1 MSIITFNKST
11 SDREDFLVNKS
22 PYQIVPLHD
31 RFFYKEYLDT
41 LPNPEFDNKILIH
54 SSFTTRPFSSK
65 QIGNKKCNDNLKGYE
80 LIANKL
86 RTKYILFHGPANI
99 DDYHNFTNGLS
110 NIDLNIKDKIICI
123 EIPAFS
129 KAFIDYI
136 NKQDQITNSPSNP
149 SNNSSNNSNNQQ
161 INQSNQPLN
170 PYYNF
175 ICEYL
180 NTVTSF
186 KPVNNQ
192 FQIVLDTA
200 HLHSNGLNG
209 IEIIKLCNEYLSY
222 YDFIH
227 MNGNIKD
234 QFKPDIHTPIDSV
247 NDKIKFSEYVV
258 RNIAKLNKICIC
270 ETKDGDYEYYQELS
284 EEYGYSIV
292 DKNKLYAY

>member
-54 SSFTTRPFSSK
+54 SSFTTRPFSNK

-136 NKQDQITNSPSNP
+136 NKQDQIINSPSNP
-149 SNNSSNNSNNQQ
+149 SNNSNQQ
-161 INQSNQPLN
+161 INQSSNQPLN

-209 IEIIKLCNEYLSY
+209 IEIIKLCNEYLNY

>member
-54 SSFTTRPFSSK
+54 SSFTTRPFSNK

-99 DDYHNFTNGLS
+99 DDYHNFNDGLS

-136 NKQDQITNSPSNP
+136 KQNQIINSSSNP
-149 SNNSSNNSNNQQ
+149 PNN
-161 INQSNQPLN
+161 SNQPLN

-209 IEIIKLCNEYLSY
+209 IEIIKLCNEYLNY

>member
-99 DDYHNFTNGLS
+99 DDYHNFNDGLS

-136 NKQDQITNSPSNP
+136 KQNQIINSSSNP
-149 SNNSSNNSNNQQ
+149 SNNSNQQ

-209 IEIIKLCNEYLSY
+209 IEIIKLCNEYLNY

-292 DKNKLYAY
+292 DKNRLYAY

>member
-136 NKQDQITNSPSNP
+136 KQNVITDSL
-149 SNNSSNNSNNQQ
+149 NNSNNQQ
-161 INQSNQPLN
+161 INQPLN

>member
-136 NKQDQITNSPSNP
+136 KQNQIINSPS
-149 SNNSSNNSNNQQ
+149 NSSNNSNKQ

-186 KPVNNQ
+186 KSVNNQ

-209 IEIIKLCNEYLSY
+209 IEIIKLCNEYLNY

>member
-11 SDREDFLVNKS
+11 SDREDFFFIIF

-54 SSFTTRPFSSK
+54 SSFTTRPFSNK

-136 NKQDQITNSPSNP
+136 KQNQIINSPSNP
-149 SNNSSNNSNNQQ
+149 SNDLNKQ

-209 IEIIKLCNEYLSY
+209 IEIIKLCNEYLNY

>member
-22 PYQIVPLHD
+22 PYQIVPLHN

-54 SSFTTRPFSSK
+54 SSFTTRPFSNK
-65 QIGNKKCNDNLKGYE
+65 QIGNKRCNDNLKGYE

-99 DDYHNFTNGLS
+99 DDYHNFNDGLS
-110 NIDLNIKDKIICI
+110 NIDLIIKDKIICI

-136 NKQDQITNSPSNP
+136 KQNVITNSPSNP
-149 SNNSSNNSNNQQ
+149 SNNSNNQQ
-161 INQSNQPLN
+161 INQLSNQPLN

-209 IEIIKLCNEYLSY
+209 IEIIKLCNEYLNY

>member
-136 NKQDQITNSPSNP
+136 KQNQIINSPSNQ
-149 SNNSSNNSNNQQ
+149 SNNSNKQ
-161 INQSNQPLN
+161 INQSSNQPLN

>member
-54 SSFTTRPFSSK
+54 SSFTTRPFSNK
-65 QIGNKKCNDNLKGYE
+65 QIGNKRCNDNLKGYE

-99 DDYHNFTNGLS
+99 DDYHNFNDGLS

-136 NKQDQITNSPSNP
+136 KQNQIINSPSNP
-149 SNNSSNNSNNQQ
+149 SNNSNKQ
-161 INQSNQPLN
+161 INQSSNQQLN

-209 IEIIKLCNEYLSY
+209 IEIIKLCNEYLNY

>member
-54 SSFTTRPFSSK
+54 SSFTTRPFSNK

-136 NKQDQITNSPSNP
+136 KQNQIINSSSNP
-149 SNNSSNNSNNQQ
+149 SNNSNQQ

-209 IEIIKLCNEYLSY
+209 IEIIKLCNEYLNY

-234 QFKPDIHTPIDSV
+234 QFKPDIHTPIDSI

-292 DKNKLYAY
+292 DKNRLYAY

>member
-136 NKQDQITNSPSNP
+136 KQNP
-149 SNNSSNNSNNQQ
+149 INNSLNNSNNQQ
-161 INQSNQPLN
+161 INQSSNQQLN

-209 IEIIKLCNEYLSY
+209 IEIIKLCNEYLNY

>member
-99 DDYHNFTNGLS
+99 DDYHNFNDGLS

-136 NKQDQITNSPSNP
+136 KQNQIINSSSNP
-149 SNNSSNNSNNQQ
+149 SNNSNKQ
-161 INQSNQPLN
+161 INQSSNQPLN

-209 IEIIKLCNEYLSY
+209 IEIIKLCNEYLNY

>member
-54 SSFTTRPFSSK
+54 SSFTTRPFSNK

-99 DDYHNFTNGLS
+99 DDYQNFNNGLS

-136 NKQDQITNSPSNP
+136 KQNVITNSPSN
-149 SNNSSNNSNNQQ
+149 SSNNSNQQ
-161 INQSNQPLN
+161 INQSSNQPLN

-209 IEIIKLCNEYLSY
+209 IEIIKLCNEYLNY

>member
-11 SDREDFLVNKS
+11 NDRQDFLINKS

-31 RFFYKEYLDT
+31 RFFYNEYLDT

-54 SSFTTRPFSSK
+54 SSFTTRPFSNK

-99 DDYHNFTNGLS
+99 DDYHNFNDGLS

-136 NKQDQITNSPSNP
+136 KQNQIINSPSNP
-149 SNNSSNNSNNQQ
+149 SNNSNNQQ
-161 INQSNQPLN
+161 INQPLN

-209 IEIIKLCNEYLSY
+209 IEIIKLCNEYLNY

-270 ETKDGDYEYYQELS
+270 ETKDGDYEYYQEFS

>member
-11 SDREDFLVNKS
+11 SNRQDFLINKS

-31 RFFYKEYLDT
+31 KFFYNEYLDT
-41 LPNPEFDNKILIH
+41 LPNPDFDNKILIH

-136 NKQDQITNSPSNP
+136 KQNVIIKS

-161 INQSNQPLN
+161 INQSLNQPLN

-209 IEIIKLCNEYLSY
+209 IEIIKLCNEYLNY

-292 DKNKLYAY
+292 DNNKLYAY

>member
-31 RFFYKEYLDT
+31 RFFYNEYLDT

-99 DDYHNFTNGLS
+99 DDYHNFNDGLS

-129 KAFIDYI
+129 KAFNDYI
-136 NKQDQITNSPSNP
+136 KQNVIIKSPSNQ
-149 SNNSSNNSNNQQ
+149 SNNSNQQ
-161 INQSNQPLN
+161 INQSSNQPLN

>member
-11 SDREDFLVNKS
+11 SDRQDFLINKS

-31 RFFYKEYLDT
+31 KFFYNEYLDT

-99 DDYHNFTNGLS
+99 DDYHNFNDGLS

-136 NKQDQITNSPSNP
+136 KQNQIINSPSNP
-149 SNNSSNNSNNQQ
+149 SNNSDNQQ
-161 INQSNQPLN
+161 INQPLN

-209 IEIIKLCNEYLSY
+209 IEIIKLCNEYLNY

>member
-54 SSFTTRPFSSK
+54 SSFTTRPFSNK

-99 DDYHNFTNGLS
+99 DDYHNFNDGLS

-136 NKQDQITNSPSNP
+136 KQNQIINSSSNP
-149 SNNSSNNSNNQQ
+149 SNNSNQQ

-209 IEIIKLCNEYLSY
+209 IEIIKLCNEYLNY

>member
-11 SDREDFLVNKS
+11 NDRQDFLINKS

-31 RFFYKEYLDT
+31 RFFYNEYLDT

-99 DDYHNFTNGLS
+99 DDYHNFNDGLS

-136 NKQDQITNSPSNP
+136 KQNQIINSPSNP
-149 SNNSSNNSNNQQ
+149 SNDSNKQ
-161 INQSNQPLN
+161 INQSSDQPLN

-209 IEIIKLCNEYLSY
+209 IEIIKLCNEYLNY

>member
-1 MSIITFNKST
+1 MSTITFNKST

-31 RFFYKEYLDT
+31 RFFYNEYLDT

-99 DDYHNFTNGLS
+99 DDYHNFNDGLS

-136 NKQDQITNSPSNP
+136 KQSQIINSPSNP
-149 SNNSSNNSNNQQ
+149 SNNSDNQQ
-161 INQSNQPLN
+161 INQPLN

-209 IEIIKLCNEYLSY
+209 IEIIKLCNEYLNY

>member
-54 SSFTTRPFSSK
+54 SSFITRPFSNK
-65 QIGNKKCNDNLKGYE
+65 QIGNKRCNDNLKGYE

-99 DDYHNFTNGLS
+99 DDYHNFNNGLS

-136 NKQDQITNSPSNP
+136 KQNQIINSPSNL
-149 SNNSSNNSNNQQ
+149 SNNSNQQ

-234 QFKPDIHTPIDSV
+234 QYKPDIHTPIDSV

-284 EEYGYSIV
+284 DEYGYSIV
-292 DKNKLYAY
+292 YKNKLYAY

>member
-99 DDYHNFTNGLS
+99 DDYHNFNDGLS

-136 NKQDQITNSPSNP
+136 KQNQIINS
-149 SNNSSNNSNNQQ
+149 SNNSSNNSNKQ
-161 INQSNQPLN
+161 INQSSNQQLN

-209 IEIIKLCNEYLSY
+209 IEIIKLCNEYLNY

>member
-99 DDYHNFTNGLS
+99 DDYHNFNNGLS

-136 NKQDQITNSPSNP
+136 KQNQIINSPSNP
-149 SNNSSNNSNNQQ
+149 SNNSNKQ
-161 INQSNQPLN
+161 INQSSNQPLN

-180 NTVTSF
+180 NTVTLF

>member
-99 DDYHNFTNGLS
+99 DDYHNFNNGLS

-136 NKQDQITNSPSNP
+136 KQNQIINSSSNP

>member
-99 DDYHNFTNGLS
+99 DDYHNFNNGLS

-136 NKQDQITNSPSNP
+136 KQNQIINSSSNP
-149 SNNSSNNSNNQQ
+149 SNNSNQQ
-161 INQSNQPLN
+161 INQSSNQQLN

-209 IEIIKLCNEYLSY
+209 IEIIKLCNEYLNY

-292 DKNKLYAY
+292 DKNRLYAY

>member
-99 DDYHNFTNGLS
+99 DDYHNFNNGLS

-136 NKQDQITNSPSNP
+136 KQNVITNSPSN
-149 SNNSSNNSNNQQ
+149 SSNNSNQE
-161 INQSNQPLN
+161 INQSSNQQLN

-209 IEIIKLCNEYLSY
+209 IEIIKLCNEYLNY

>member
-11 SDREDFLVNKS
+11 SDRQDFLINKF

-31 RFFYKEYLDT
+31 RFFYNEYLDT

-54 SSFTTRPFSSK
+54 SSFTTRPFSNK
-65 QIGNKKCNDNLKGYE
+65 QIGNKRCNDNLKGYE

-99 DDYHNFTNGLS
+99 DDYHNFNDGLS
-110 NIDLNIKDKIICI
+110 NIDLIIKDKIICI

-136 NKQDQITNSPSNP
+136 KQNVITNSPSNP
-149 SNNSSNNSNNQQ
+149 SNNSNKQ

-209 IEIIKLCNEYLSY
+209 IEIIKLCNEYLNY

>member
-136 NKQDQITNSPSNP
+136 KQNVITNSPSNP
-149 SNNSSNNSNNQQ
+149 SNNSNQQ
-161 INQSNQPLN
+161 INQSKQPLN

-209 IEIIKLCNEYLSY
+209 IEIIKLCNEYLNY

>member
-54 SSFTTRPFSSK
+54 SSFTTRPFSNK

-99 DDYHNFTNGLS
+99 DDYHNFNNGLS

-136 NKQDQITNSPSNP
+136 KQNQIINSLSNP
-149 SNNSSNNSNNQQ
+149 SNNSNKQ
-161 INQSNQPLN
+161 INQSSNQQLN

-209 IEIIKLCNEYLSY
+209 IEIIKLCNEYLNY

-292 DKNKLYAY
+292 DKNRLYAY

>member
-1 MSIITFNKST
+1 MSIITFNKSI

-54 SSFTTRPFSSK
+54 SSFTTRPFSNK

-99 DDYHNFTNGLS
+99 DDYHNFNNGLS

-136 NKQDQITNSPSNP
+136 KQNLITNSPSNP
-149 SNNSSNNSNNQQ
+149 SNNSNKQ
-161 INQSNQPLN
+161 INQSSNQSLN

-209 IEIIKLCNEYLSY
+209 IEIIKLCNEYLNY

>member
-54 SSFTTRPFSSK
+54 SSFTTRPFSNK

-136 NKQDQITNSPSNP
+136 KHNQIINSPSNP
-149 SNNSSNNSNNQQ
+149 SNN
-161 INQSNQPLN
+161 SNQPLN

>member
-11 SDREDFLVNKS
+11 SDRQDFLINKF

-31 RFFYKEYLDT
+31 RFFYNEYLDT

-99 DDYHNFTNGLS
+99 DDYHNFNDGLS

-136 NKQDQITNSPSNP
+136 KQNQIINSQSNQ
-149 SNNSSNNSNNQQ
+149 SNNSNKQ
-161 INQSNQPLN
+161 INQSSDQPLN

-209 IEIIKLCNEYLSY
+209 IEIIKLCNEYLNY

>member
-11 SDREDFLVNKS
+11 SDRQDFLVNKS

-41 LPNPEFDNKILIH
+41 LPNPEFDNKILSH
-54 SSFTTRPFSSK
+54 SSFTTRPFSNK
-65 QIGNKKCNDNLKGYE
+65 QIGNKRCNDNLKGYE

-99 DDYHNFTNGLS
+99 DDYHNFNNGLS

-136 NKQDQITNSPSNP
+136 KQNVITNSPSNP
-149 SNNSSNNSNNQQ
+149 SNNSDNQQ
-161 INQSNQPLN
+161 INQSSNQPLN

-192 FQIVLDTA
+192 FQIILDTA

>member
-54 SSFTTRPFSSK
+54 SSFTTRPFSNK

-99 DDYHNFTNGLS
+99 DDYHNFNDGLS

-136 NKQDQITNSPSNP
+136 KQNQIINSPSNP
-149 SNNSSNNSNNQQ
+149 SNNSNKQ

-209 IEIIKLCNEYLSY
+209 IEIIKLCNEYLNY

>member
-31 RFFYKEYLDT
+31 RFFYNEYLDT

-136 NKQDQITNSPSNP
+136 KQNVITNSPNNP
-149 SNNSSNNSNNQQ
+149 SNNSLNNSNNQQ
-161 INQSNQPLN
+161 INQSSNQPLN

-180 NTVTSF
+180 NIVTSF

-209 IEIIKLCNEYLSY
+209 IEIIKLCNEYLNY

>member
-41 LPNPEFDNKILIH
+41 LPNPDFDNKILIH

-99 DDYHNFTNGLS
+99 DDYHNFNNGLS

-136 NKQDQITNSPSNP
+136 KQNQII
-149 SNNSSNNSNNQQ
+149 NSSNNSNNQQ
-161 INQSNQPLN
+161 INQSSNQQLN

-209 IEIIKLCNEYLSY
+209 IEIIKLCNEYLNY

-234 QFKPDIHTPIDSV
+234 QFKPDIHTPIDSI

-292 DKNKLYAY
+292 DKNRLYAY

>member
-99 DDYHNFTNGLS
+99 DDYHNFNDGLS

-136 NKQDQITNSPSNP
+136 KQNQIINS

-161 INQSNQPLN
+161 INQSSNQQLN

-209 IEIIKLCNEYLSY
+209 IEIIKLCNEYLNY

>member
-11 SDREDFLVNKS
+11 SDRQDFLINKS

-31 RFFYKEYLDT
+31 RFFYNECLDT

-136 NKQDQITNSPSNP
+136 KQNQIINSPSNP
-149 SNNSSNNSNNQQ
+149 SNNSNQQ
-161 INQSNQPLN
+161 INQSSNQPLN

-209 IEIIKLCNEYLSY
+209 IEIIKLCNEYLNY

>member
-31 RFFYKEYLDT
+31 RFFYNEYLDT

-54 SSFTTRPFSSK
+54 SSFTTRPFSNK

-99 DDYHNFTNGLS
+99 DDYHNFNDGLS

-136 NKQDQITNSPSNP
+136 KQNVIIK
-149 SNNSSNNSNNQQ
+149 SSNNSNQQ
-161 INQSNQPLN
+161 INQPLN

-209 IEIIKLCNEYLSY
+209 IEIIKLCNEYLNY

>member
-136 NKQDQITNSPSNP
+136 KQNP
-149 SNNSSNNSNNQQ
+149 INNSLNNSNNQQ
-161 INQSNQPLN
+161 INQPLN